1 MNEIQQLCDEAPG
14 TSKVLQGNIAFAV
27 GCVRAGIHAAD
38 GYPGTPST
46 EVIDKG
52 LSQAQDRITVG
63 WSVNEAVAVSVG
75 VGHAMAGR
83 DCVVTMKIP
92 GLYQACDAFT
102 SVSCY
107 MQPKG
112 ALIYYIASD
121 FTPSSTQHV
130 IDPRYL
136 FKSCFVPV
144 FEPRTHQEMHEAA
157 GLAADISR
165 THRTPVVILAGG
177 LLCHSEG
184 LVKLAEQHTRPL
196 AEVGPLALQHA
207 LPGMA
212 RISYDTVMA
221 ERMPGL
227 VRMVEESPLNIH
239 YKGAGRRGVITC
251 GATTLLMREYKERF
265 DPDLD
270 ILSVA
275 FTNPLPMERIRAF
288 RESIKGE
295 VSVIEDGYRF
305 MQEACLAAG
314 LDVSGKDSLSHLTEW
329 TPERIAAFL
338 GREIKAGT
346 PAPSVPRPPMICAG
360 CPYRLAAL
368 HLGKLRK
375 RGDIEAIFGDIG
387 CNTLIKGL
395 NALDVNL
402 CMGASEAMRMGYV
415 LSKPEAAARCVS
427 IIGDGTECHSGMD
440 ATRNTVFRQVPGL
453 KIVLDNEWIAMTG
466 GQPSPSS
473 PCNLAGQTN
482 VFRLD
487 EALKSQGAHVIAAD
501 AYDKA
506 EIEARVEEGLKLA
519 AEGRFAILII
529 RGTCIRKVPASAYG
543 QKLAVDKEL
552 CRKCGRCHICPGIE
566 ASEDGTPRRNNLCS
580 GCVSRTPA
588 CLQMCPFKALSV
600 AGSNTE
606 ATGETVTLPH
616 APEAIGVPPADSFRR
631 PPRLSL
637 AIRGVGGQG
646 NLFFGKVLAQ
656 MAFLAGYDDRNI
668 LKGETHGMAQMGGP
682 VISTFG
688 CGEVFSPAL
697 VPGTANVLIAMEK
710 AEVLRP
716 GFLDLLEPGGT
727 VLMADTRIL
736 PHGLKPEA
744 YPSDEAI
751 AAQLEGYRVVSVDVL
766 SIALGLGDPKGRC
779 ANVVM
784 LGVLSTL
791 PPFYVVPEA
800 VWLQALK
807 GISRKPSLWDIN
819 HAAFM
824 AGRGMQKD

>member
-1 MNEIQQLCDEAPG
+1 MNEIQQLCDEAAG
-14 TSKVLQGNIAFAV
+14 TNKVLQGNIAFAV

-46 EVIDKG
+46 EAIDKG

-288 RESIKGE
+288 CASIKDE

-305 MQEACLAAG
+305 IQEACLAAG
-314 LDVSGKDSLSHLTEW
+314 LDVSGKDALSPVTEW

-338 GREIKAGT
+338 GRETKAGT

-368 HLGKLRK
+368 HLGKLHK

-473 PCNLAGQTN
+473 PCNLAGQLN
-482 VFRLD
+482 AFRLD
-487 EALKSQGAHVIAAD
+487 EALKSQGAHVITAD

-566 ASEDGTPRRNNLCS
+566 TSEDGTPRWNNLCS

-606 ATGETVTLPH
+606 TALETVTFPH
-616 APEAIGVPPADSFRR
+616 APKVIDVPPVDSFRR

-656 MAFLAGYDDRNI
+656 VAFLAGYDDRNI

-697 VPGTANVLIAMEK
+697 VPGTATDFA
-710 AEVLRP
+710 
-716 GFLDLLEPGGT
+716 
-727 VLMADTRIL
+727 
-736 PHGLKPEA
+736 
-744 YPSDEAI
+744 
-751 AAQLEGYRVVSVDVL
+751 VS
-766 SIALGLGDPKGRC
+766 S
-779 ANVVM
+779 
-784 LGVLSTL
+784 
-791 PPFYVVPEA
+791 
-800 VWLQALK
+800 
-807 GISRKPSLWDIN
+807 
-819 HAAFM
+819 
-824 AGRGMQKD
+824 

>member
-1 MNEIQQLCDEAPG
+1 
-14 TSKVLQGNIAFAV
+14 
-27 GCVRAGIHAAD
+27 
-38 GYPGTPST
+38 
-46 EVIDKG
+46 
-52 LSQAQDRITVG
+52 
-63 WSVNEAVAVSVG
+63 
-75 VGHAMAGR
+75 
-83 DCVVTMKIP
+83 
-92 GLYQACDAFT
+92 
-102 SVSCY
+102 
-107 MQPKG
+107 
-112 ALIYYIASD
+112 
-121 FTPSSTQHV
+121 
-130 IDPRYL
+130 
-136 FKSCFVPV
+136 
-144 FEPRTHQEMHEAA
+144 
-157 GLAADISR
+157 
-165 THRTPVVILAGG
+165 
-177 LLCHSEG
+177 
-184 LVKLAEQHTRPL
+184 
-196 AEVGPLALQHA
+196 
-207 LPGMA
+207 
-212 RISYDTVMA
+212 
-221 ERMPGL
+221 
-227 VRMVEESPLNIH
+227 
-239 YKGAGRRGVITC
+239 
-251 GATTLLMREYKERF
+251 
-265 DPDLD
+265 
-270 ILSVA
+270 
-275 FTNPLPMERIRAF
+275 
-288 RESIKGE
+288 
-295 VSVIEDGYRF
+295 
-305 MQEACLAAG
+305 
-314 LDVSGKDSLSHLTEW
+314 
-329 TPERIAAFL
+329 
-338 GREIKAGT
+338 
-346 PAPSVPRPPMICAG
+346 
-360 CPYRLAAL
+360 
-368 HLGKLRK
+368 
-375 RGDIEAIFGDIG
+375 
-387 CNTLIKGL
+387 
-395 NALDVNL
+395 
-402 CMGASEAMRMGYV
+402 MGASEAMRMGYV

-473 PCNLAGQTN
+473 PCNLAGQPN
-482 VFRLD
+482 AFRLD
-487 EALKSQGAHVIAAD
+487 EALKSQGAHVITAD

-519 AEGRFAILII
+519 AEGLFAILII

-566 ASEDGTPRRNNLCS
+566 ASEDGTPRWNNLCS

-606 ATGETVTLPH
+606 TALETVTLPH
-616 APEAIGVPPADSFRR
+616 APEVIDVPPADSFRR

-656 MAFLAGYDDRNI
+656 VAFLAGYDDRNI

-766 SIALGLGDPKGRC
+766 SIALNLGDPKGRC
-779 ANVVM
+779 ANVAM

-791 PPFYVVPEA
+791 PPFDVVPEA
-800 VWLQALK
+800 VWLQALR
-807 GISRKPSLWDIN
+807 GISRKPALWDLN

-824 AGRGMQKD
+824 AGRGMQKG

>member
-1 MNEIQQLCDEAPG
+1 M
-14 TSKVLQGNIAFAV
+14 
-27 GCVRAGIHAAD
+27 
-38 GYPGTPST
+38 
-46 EVIDKG
+46 
-52 LSQAQDRITVG
+52 
-63 WSVNEAVAVSVG
+63 
-75 VGHAMAGR
+75 
-83 DCVVTMKIP
+83 
-92 GLYQACDAFT
+92 
-102 SVSCY
+102 
-107 MQPKG
+107 
-112 ALIYYIASD
+112 
-121 FTPSSTQHV
+121 
-130 IDPRYL
+130 
-136 FKSCFVPV
+136 
-144 FEPRTHQEMHEAA
+144 
-157 GLAADISR
+157 
-165 THRTPVVILAGG
+165 
-177 LLCHSEG
+177 
-184 LVKLAEQHTRPL
+184 
-196 AEVGPLALQHA
+196 
-207 LPGMA
+207 
-212 RISYDTVMA
+212 
-221 ERMPGL
+221 
-227 VRMVEESPLNIH
+227 
-239 YKGAGRRGVITC
+239 
-251 GATTLLMREYKERF
+251 
-265 DPDLD
+265 
-270 ILSVA
+270 
-275 FTNPLPMERIRAF
+275 
-288 RESIKGE
+288 
-295 VSVIEDGYRF
+295 
-305 MQEACLAAG
+305 
-314 LDVSGKDSLSHLTEW
+314 TEW

-338 GREIKAGT
+338 GRETKAGT

-368 HLGKLRK
+368 HLGKLHK

-473 PCNLAGQTN
+473 PCNLAGQPN
-482 VFRLD
+482 AFRLD
-487 EALKSQGAHVIAAD
+487 EALKSQGAHVITAD

-519 AEGRFAILII
+519 AEGLFAILII

-566 ASEDGTPRRNNLCS
+566 ASEDGTPRWNNLCS

-600 AGSNTE
+600 AGSNKET
-606 ATGETVTLPH
+606 ALETVTLPH
-616 APEAIGVPPADSFRR
+616 APEVIDVPPVDSFRR

-656 MAFLAGYDDRNI
+656 VAFLAGYDDRNI

-766 SIALGLGDPKGRC
+766 SIALNLGDPKGRC
-779 ANVVM
+779 ANVAM

-791 PPFYVVPEA
+791 PPFDVVPEA
-800 VWLQALK
+800 VWLQALR
-807 GISRKPSLWDIN
+807 GISRKPALWDLN

-824 AGRGMQKD
+824 AGRGMQKG